1 MIKISIPGFRDL
13 SFEHLVL
20 DFNGTIAIDGKLIDG
35 VKETLIRLSQELKIH
50 VVTANTFGKV
60 EDELNGIPC
69 ELVLLPSSNQDIEKE
84 KLVEQLNASTVIS
97 IGNGRNDAR
106 MLKKAAIGI
115 VVVQKEGA
123 ASETLLAANVVCPDI
138 LSALELIKH
147 PLRLTAT
154 LRN

>member
-1 MIKISIPGFRDL
+1 MTSISIPGFGNF
-13 SFEHLVL
+13 SIHHLVL
-20 DFNGTIAIDGKLIDG
+20 DFNGTIAIDGKLIEG
-35 VKETLIRLSQELKIH
+35 VKETLIQLSQDLKMHI
-50 VVTANTFGKV
+50 VTANTFGKV
-60 EDELNGIPC
+60 EDELKGIPC

-106 MLKKAAIGI
+106 MLKRAAIGI
-115 VVVQKEGA
+115 AVIQKEGT
-123 ASETLLAANVVCPDI
+123 ASETLQAANVVCPDI
-138 LSALELIKH
+138 LSALELITH